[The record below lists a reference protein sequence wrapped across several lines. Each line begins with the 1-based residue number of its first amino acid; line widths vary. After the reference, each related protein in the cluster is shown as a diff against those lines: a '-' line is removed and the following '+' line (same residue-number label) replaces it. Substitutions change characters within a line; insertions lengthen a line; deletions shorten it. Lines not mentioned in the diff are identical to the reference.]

1 MKRSDLP
8 KYETTHVESK
18 VTGRVGSVPKSVSW
32 REQNEV
38 CGYNGKPSRKQVILK
53 DRETGEL
60 YLDNLA
66 DLAYEPYLNYPEINW
81 GPHSVSYF
89 GDISLEMWVAFPEFP
104 ISKWYGRRGEDG
116 YRTNDGKISQF
127 IGWLENNFYPNA
139 DKGKI
144 FGSRGGWRIYYCT
157 VYIERLPH
165 GYEAFVVDVEN
176 KLAELSE

>member
-66 DLAYEPYLNYPEINW
+66 DLGYEPYLNYPEINW
-81 GPHSVSYF
+81 GPHSTNYF
-89 GDISLEMWVAFPEFP
+89 GEINLELWVAFPETP
-104 ISKWYGRRGEDG
+104 AWELSNMK
-116 YRTNDGKISQF
+116 TQGKISQF